1 MATYEKIKKGQFAT
15 IQTDHNKPTEK
26 CVSWKSTWFVCGKQ
40 GISPR
45 TVYFT
50 RKGKKK
56 SHEFQTRKY
65 LHKFTKD

>member
-56 SHEFQTRKY
+56 KS
-65 LHKFTKD
+65 